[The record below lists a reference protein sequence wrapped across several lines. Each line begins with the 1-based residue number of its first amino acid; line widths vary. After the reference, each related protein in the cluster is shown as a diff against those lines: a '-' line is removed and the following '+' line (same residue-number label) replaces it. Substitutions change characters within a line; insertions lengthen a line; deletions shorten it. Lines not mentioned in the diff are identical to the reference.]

1 MKKLLTLALLCTLLL
16 AMLCCTASAATF
28 STSNRS
34 SSASSSGN
42 VNAVLTFKDS
52 WFYGGQTFPVYSGPG
67 YEYYRAAGGWA
78 KMSTDDTSYVA
89 GREGEWIM
97 VMYPLNSGGYRVGY
111 VDRTQLK
118 YNYRIGEMSLAYVS
132 ATITQDCSLTQDPLS
147 AAPSAL
153 ADVSR
158 GEQVTYLA
166 EFRDKRTYA
175 YIELLVEGQWVRGFV
190 PSSCVSY

>member
-1 MKKLLTLALLCTLLL
+1 MKKWLTLALLCTLLL
-16 AMLCCTASAATF
+16 TMLCSAAVAATF

-34 SSASSSGN
+34 SNAYSSGN
-42 VNAVLTFKDS
+42 TNAVLIFKES
-52 WFYGGQTFPVYSGPG
+52 RFYGGQIFPVYSGPG

-78 KMSTDDTSYVA
+78 KMSTDDISYIA

-97 VMYPLNSGGYRVGY
+97 VMYPLDNGGYRVGY

-118 YNYRIGEMSLAYVS
+118 YAYKMDEMSLAYVR

-147 AAPSAL
+147 AAPAAL

-190 PSSCVSY
+190 PASCVSY